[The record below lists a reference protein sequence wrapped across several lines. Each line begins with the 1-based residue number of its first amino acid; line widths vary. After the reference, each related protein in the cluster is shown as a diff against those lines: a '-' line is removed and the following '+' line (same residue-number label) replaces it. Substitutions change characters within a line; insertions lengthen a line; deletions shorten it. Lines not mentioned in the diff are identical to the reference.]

1 MFLKIRRLIAMYI
14 DFTII
19 IYLLF
24 MLGELINIINNIY
37 INIFLSLNLFIL
49 IYKLFIYKDCL
60 IGYESIGKKIMK
72 LKIYQDNNLLLNK
85 EILIKRNCKNL
96 KSFIAYIIMVLVD
109 NKSCVDSD
117 LNIYIK

>member
-60 IGYESIGKKIMK
+60 FGYESIGKKIMK

-85 EILIKRNCKNL
+85 EILKKRNCKNL
-96 KSFIAYIIMVLVD
+96 KSFIAYTIMVLVD